1 MLIFYAVCCIFVIN
15 YAFFQKTRYDLDH
28 PRIKSTIRNK
38 ACQAPIGVLMKRK
51 LTILILVTILL
62 LSSTFAVMAGGDKVR
77 GDLGVGSV
85 NQHQTMDPPPFQ
97 P

>member
-1 MLIFYAVCCIFVIN
+1 
-15 YAFFQKTRYDLDH
+15 
-28 PRIKSTIRNK
+28 
-38 ACQAPIGVLMKRK
+38 MKRK

-62 LSSTFAVMAGGDKVR
+62 LSSTFAVLAGGDKVR
-77 GDLGVGSV
+77 GDIGVGSV